1 MLRRASFVIFH
12 LGTSNLGTLQINNSA
27 ILALFALLAFYLGYR
42 FYSRYLSQKI
52 YGLDE
57 EFNTP
62 AHEFEDGVDFVPTKR
77 HILFG
82 HHFTSIAGAAPIIG
96 PCIAAYWGWLP
107 AILWVV
113 LGTIFMGAVHDFGAL
128 VVSLKEKGRSIAD
141 ITATVINPRVRL
153 MFLIF
158 VMLLT
163 WLVLAVFAMAIAGL
177 FQAVPTAVLP
187 INIEIII
194 AIFIGYLIYKK
205 RMDALIPSLIALGIL
220 YLFVWLGTHYPIS
233 LSSLGVSADNIQT
246 TWIIF
251 LFSYSAIASLL
262 PVWLLLQ
269 PRDFINS
276 HQLVVGLGLIFLG
289 IFLAQPAIDAPAI
302 REVSDP
308 GAPPIFPML
317 FVTIACG
324 AISGFHGL
332 VSSGTTSKQVNK
344 LKDARLIGYGAM
356 LGEGTL
362 AVASTIAA
370 VAGIALV
377 SQCNLPSVGHVADL
391 SWHNYY
397 DSWSHATAN
406 KATAFVLGGGA
417 LLETLGLPHSL
428 AKTLMAVLV
437 ISFAATTLDTA
448 TRIQRFI
455 ITEIGTAIH
464 VKQLTN
470 RYIATFAAII
480 PAVIL
485 TLWSVPDPVTGTMKQ
500 TAWVLWPIFGASNQ
514 MLAALTL
521 MVLTLYFF
529 QRKKPILPLFI
540 PMLFIMMITIS
551 ALVVKIQS
559 FANQGNS
566 LLLGLT
572 LLMTALIL
580 WMIVEGVLLVKSKLC

>member
-1 MLRRASFVIFH
+1 M
-12 LGTSNLGTLQINNSA
+12 NSA
-27 ILALFALLAFYLGYR
+27 YLAAIALLSFYLGYR
-42 FYSRYLSQKI
+42 FYSRFISDKI

-57 EFNTP
+57 NLITP
-62 AHEFEDGVDFVPTKR
+62 AHEFEDNIDFVPTKR

-96 PCIAAYWGWLP
+96 PCIAAYWGWIP
-107 AILWVV
+107 ALIWIV

-141 ITATVINPRVRL
+141 ITSLIINPRTRF

-177 FQAVPTAVLP
+177 FSAVPTSVLP
-187 INIEIII
+187 INIEIIVSI
-194 AIFIGYLIYKK
+194 LIGYLIYKK
-205 RMDALIPSLIALGIL
+205 GMDALKPSIIALGIL
-220 YLFVWLGTHYPIS
+220 YLFVWIGTTTPIS
-233 LSSLGVSADNIQT
+233 LETFGVAPENVQT
-246 TWIIF
+246 TWILF
-251 LFSYSAIASLL
+251 LFIYSAIASLL

-276 HQLVVGLGLIFLG
+276 HQLIVGLGLIFLG
-289 IFLAQPAIDAPAI
+289 IFIAQPEIDAPAI
-302 REVSDP
+302 RTVSDSSS
-308 GAPPIFPML
+308 APPIFPML

-344 LKDARLIGYGAM
+344 LKDARMIGYGAM

-377 SQCNLPSVGHVADL
+377 TSCNLPSIGSVPDL
-391 SWHNYY
+391 SWHVYY
-397 DSWSHATAN
+397 DSWAHATAN

-417 LLETLGLPHSL
+417 LLEQLGLPPNL
-428 AKTLMAVLV
+428 AKTLMAVLI

-455 ITEIGTAIH
+455 ISEIGTAI
-464 VKQLTN
+464 KFPLLQN
-470 RYIATFAAII
+470 KYIATICAVLPAIM
-480 PAVIL
+480 L
-485 TLWSVPDPVTGTMKQ
+485 TMWSIPDPMTGSMKQ
-500 TAWVLWPIFGASNQ
+500 TAWVLWPLFGASNQ

-521 MVLTLYFF
+521 MILTLYFW
-529 QRKKPILPLFI
+529 QRNKPILPLFI
-540 PMLFIMMITIS
+540 PMLFIMAITFTS
-551 ALVVKIQS
+551 LLFNAQV
-559 FANQGNS
+559 FYAQGNI
-566 LLLGLT
+566 LLLFINLIMI
-572 LLMTALIL
+572 LLIL
-580 WMIVEGVLLVKSKLC
+580 WMVLEGLLLIYHKRTASK